1 MFKDSNTSEH
11 FFCLSFREEKRGEKE
26 EEEIA
31 PFAFRKKTALLKE
44 ASSQRGKRRGH
55 DDILYNDATL
65 PEGRLCGRRN
75 EERER
80 RKDVLA
86 FCPRV
91 VVVGKGDIV
100 VVVDDDFFFRSSKA
114 TRRFRRP
121 VESSVSACACIIGVV
136 ECFDNP
142 IERAR

>member
-1 MFKDSNTSEH
+1 
-11 FFCLSFREEKRGEKE
+11 
-26 EEEIA
+26 
-31 PFAFRKKTALLKE
+31 
-44 ASSQRGKRRGH
+44 
-55 DDILYNDATL
+55 
-65 PEGRLCGRRN
+65 
-75 EERER
+75 
-80 RKDVLA
+80 DVLA

-91 VVVGKGDIV
+91 VVVVVGKGDIV
-100 VVVDDDFFFRSSKA
+100 VYVVVVDFFFFRSSKA

>member
-1 MFKDSNTSEH
+1 MFKDSNTSEP
-11 FFCLSFREEKRGEKE
+11 FFFGLSFREEKRGGKEE

-31 PFAFRKKTALLKE
+31 PFAFRKKTTALLIKE

-80 RKDVLA
+80 ERDV
-86 FCPRV
+86 
-91 VVVGKGDIV
+91 
-100 VVVDDDFFFRSSKA
+100 
-114 TRRFRRP
+114 
-121 VESSVSACACIIGVV
+121 
-136 ECFDNP
+136 
-142 IERAR
+142 